1 MLGQVGKVL
10 KVYADGDLRVAF
22 GGQTWTFNP
31 ACLSAQP
38 VEVDANLMT
47 AENPNESGSKA
58 SAGKRGLISNTPAP
72 ALSPAGFQLSPYSP
86 SFQLCYTSF
95 LIHAAS
101 VASSLF
107 VFFQQCVKYASFWN
121 FLCSISWSCTLT
133 AGGHVCHHVTSSQQ
147 SLNHDKIFSVY
158 VFSSD
163 YGRLTTDW
171 CVFANVCGQIPVH
184 AGTFWLILAFV
195 NQFEW
200 LIFFFFFLQGLC
212 DIRIEVEKT
221 NVILLSS
228 VPFSHPTP
236 TPPLLPLFLTLS
248 LFRYCHLSAGEAALS
263 VHRARQSQSASHWGS
278 AWQCQQGA
286 GAGAEVSWQG

>member
-1 MLGQVGKVL
+1 M
-10 KVYADGDLRVAF
+10 
-22 GGQTWTFNP
+22 
-31 ACLSAQP
+31 
-38 VEVDANLMT
+38 EVDANLMT

-86 SFQLCYTSF
+86 SFQLCYASF

-200 LIFFFFFLQGLC
+200 LFFFFFFLQGLC
-212 DIRIEVEKT
+212 NIRIEVEKT

-248 LFRYCHLSAGEAALS
+248 VQVLSSQCWRSCSLS
-263 VHRARQSQSASHWGS
+263 PQSKTIPVG
-278 AWQCQQGA
+278 
-286 GAGAEVSWQG
+286 

>member
-1 MLGQVGKVL
+1 MPTSWRPRTPTNLEVRPLPG
-10 KVYADGDLRVAF
+10 R
-22 GGQTWTFNP
+22 GG
-31 ACLSAQP
+31 
-38 VEVDANLMT
+38 
-47 AENPNESGSKA
+47 
-58 SAGKRGLISNTPAP
+58 
-72 ALSPAGFQLSPYSP
+72 
-86 SFQLCYTSF
+86 
-95 LIHAAS
+95 
-101 VASSLF
+101 SSLTHQLQLYLLQAFSYPPTLPHFSFATHPFSSMRHQWHQVCLF
-107 VFFQQCVKYASFWN
+107 VFQQCVKYASFWN

-200 LIFFFFFLQGLC
+200 LIFFYFLFLQGLC